1 MSLQIGPKWNITD
14 ALRFTPT
21 GKHPRLHIMAE
32 SGSFE
37 ATDQNRN
44 VRVRANGV
52 DLVNSSSPRSYR
64 MTQLRLVNGDWT
76 LVASNGYD
84 VYGSTVAAQ
93 DAANF
98 IDTFQVGD
106 LLISNTWDEPN
117 NNSSYFTAKFRDN
130 FYSNVLSFTRE
141 HRDMHLLIAVK
152 GRGLIYEE
160 HRRRYS
166 NSIHFSGWIY

>member
-1 MSLQIGPKWNITD
+1 MSLGIGPVWNITN
-14 ALRFTPT
+14 ALRYTPS
-21 GKHPRLHIMAE
+21 GRNPRLHIMAE

-37 ATDQNRN
+37 ATDQNHN
-44 VRVRANGV
+44 IIVRANGV

-64 MTQLRLVNGDWT
+64 LTQLRLVNREWT

-84 VYGSTVAAQ
+84 VYGSTTEAQ
-93 DAANF
+93 NAANF

-106 LLISNTWDEPN
+106 MLISNTWDEPN
-117 NNSSYFTAKFRDN
+117 NNSSYFTTKFRDS
-130 FYSNVLSFTRE
+130 FYSNALSFTRE
-141 HRDMHLLIAVK
+141 HRDMHLLISVK